1 MKKVKKN
8 SYQKLEDEIFI
19 NIMSGYYVTFY
30 TKTKGVVM
38 SKTKSSQKKVTLS
51 ELNNHTISNKRQAL
65 KDLKKLNFNDLQY
78 KNAAQRRFYKTIS
91 SKDITFGI
99 GPAGC
104 GKTYLSV
111 HRALSELGNKDSHI
125 DGIIIVKPLV
135 EAAGEKIGFLPGDV
149 EEKTAPF
156 MMSFYYNMEQI
167 IGKQRM
173 EILKESSVIQ
183 VIPMAYMRGITLSD
197 KFVILDEAQNA
208 TPEQIKMF
216 VTRIGENSKYVITGD
231 LDQSD
236 IQKHK
241 SGLEDA
247 IKRFAGVHG
256 VGLASFKEK
265 DIVRHSLVRRLLKRY
280 KPSFNVIDDTSA
292 EDTISMWVHDE
303 GLDLQPDGSL
313 DDKES
318 KHFYTLKQ

>member
-1 MKKVKKN
+1 
-8 SYQKLEDEIFI
+8 
-19 NIMSGYYVTFY
+19 
-30 TKTKGVVM
+30 M
-38 SKTKSSQKKVTLS
+38 SKTKSSQKKVSLS
-51 ELNNHTISNKRQAL
+51 ELNNHTTTNKRQAL
-65 KDLKKLNFNDLQY
+65 KDLNKLDFDELIY
-78 KNAAQRRFYKTIS
+78 KNPAQRRFYKTIS
-91 SKDITFGI
+91 DKDITFGI

-111 HRALSELGNKDSHI
+111 HRALRELGDKQSKI
-125 DGIIIVKPLV
+125 DGIVIVKPLV
-135 EAAGEKIGFLPGDV
+135 EAAGEKIGYLPGDV

-167 IGKQRM
+167 IGKQRLQV
-173 EILKESSVIQ
+173 LKESNTIQ
-183 VIPMAYMRGITLSD
+183 VIPLAFMRGITLAN

-216 VTRIGENSKYVITGD
+216 VTRIGENSKYIITGD
-231 LDQSD
+231 LEQSD

-265 DIVRHSLVRRLLKRY
+265 DVVRHSLVRRLLKRY
-280 KPSFNVIDDTSA
+280 KDSFQIMDEISA
-292 EDTISMWVHDE
+292 EKTISMWIHE
-303 GLDLQPDGSL
+303 NGLDSPNDGSI
-313 DDKES
+313 DDT
-318 KHFYTLKQ
+318 FYKIKK

>member
-1 MKKVKKN
+1 
-8 SYQKLEDEIFI
+8 
-19 NIMSGYYVTFY
+19 
-30 TKTKGVVM
+30 M
-38 SKTKSSQKKVTLS
+38 SKVRSSNKKVTLS
-51 ELNNHTISNKRQAL
+51 ELNNHTVNNKRQAL
-65 KDLKKLNFNDLQY
+65 KDLKLLNFDELMY
-78 KNAAQRRFYKTIS
+78 KNSAQKRFYETVSK
-91 SKDITFGI
+91 KDITFCI

-111 HRALSELGNKDSHI
+111 HRALRELGDKQSKI
-125 DGIIIVKPLV
+125 DGIVIVKPLV

-173 EILKESSVIQ
+173 EVLKESNTIQ

-216 VTRIGENSKYVITGD
+216 VTRLGANSKYIITGD
-231 LDQSD
+231 LAQSD
-236 IQKHK
+236 IKRGS

-247 IKRFAGVHG
+247 VKRFAGVHG

-280 KPSFNVIDDTSA
+280 KDNFQIMDEVSA
-292 EDTISMWVHDE
+292 EQTISMWVHDE
-303 GLDLQPDGSL
+303 GLDAPTDGSM
-313 DDKES
+313 DDYHYQIK
-318 KHFYTLKQ
+318 K

>member
-1 MKKVKKN
+1 MARTKV
-8 SYQKLEDEIFI
+8 
-19 NIMSGYYVTFY
+19 T
-30 TKTKGVVM
+30 
-38 SKTKSSQKKVTLS
+38 QKKVSLS
-51 ELNNHTISNKRQAL
+51 DLNNHNVSNKRQAL
-65 KDLKKLNFNDLQY
+65 KDLKMLNFDELQY
-78 KNAAQRRFYKTIS
+78 KNPAQKRFYKTIS
-91 SKDITFGI
+91 DKDITFGI

-111 HRALSELGNKDSHI
+111 HKALRELGDKDSKI
-125 DGIIIVKPLV
+125 DGIVIVKPLV

-167 IGKQRM
+167 IGKQRLQV
-173 EILKESSVIQ
+173 LKDSNTIQ

-216 VTRIGENSKYVITGD
+216 VTRLGEGSKYIITGD
-231 LDQSD
+231 LAQSD
-236 IQKHK
+236 IKRGM

-247 IKRFAGVHG
+247 VKRFAGVRG

-280 KPSFNVIDDTSA
+280 KDNFQIMEGVSA
-292 EDTISMWVHDE
+292 EKTISMWVHDE
-303 GLDLQPDGSL
+303 GLDAPTDGSM
-313 DDKES
+313 DDYHYK
-318 KHFYTLKQ
+318 LKK

>member
-1 MKKVKKN
+1 
-8 SYQKLEDEIFI
+8 
-19 NIMSGYYVTFY
+19 
-30 TKTKGVVM
+30 M
-38 SKTKSSQKKVTLS
+38 SKTKSSQKKVSLS
-51 ELNNHTISNKRQAL
+51 ELNNHTTTNKRQAL
-65 KDLKKLNFNDLQY
+65 KDLNKLDFDELMY
-78 KNAAQRRFYKTIS
+78 KNPAQRRFYKTIS

-111 HRALSELGNKDSHI
+111 HRALRELGDKQSKI
-125 DGIIIVKPLV
+125 DGIVIVKPLV
-135 EAAGEKIGFLPGDV
+135 EAAGEKIGYLPGDV

-167 IGKQRM
+167 IGKQRLQV
-173 EILKESSVIQ
+173 LKESNTIQ
-183 VIPMAYMRGITLSD
+183 VIPLAFMRGITLAN

-216 VTRIGENSKYVITGD
+216 VTRIGENSKYIITGD
-231 LDQSD
+231 LEQSD

-265 DIVRHSLVRRLLKRY
+265 DVVRHSLVRRLLKRY
-280 KPSFNVIDDTSA
+280 KDSFQIMDEISA
-292 EDTISMWVHDE
+292 EKTISMWIHE
-303 GLDLQPDGSL
+303 NGLDSPNDGSV
-313 DDKES
+313 DDT
-318 KHFYTLKQ
+318 FYKIKK

>member
-1 MKKVKKN
+1 
-8 SYQKLEDEIFI
+8 
-19 NIMSGYYVTFY
+19 
-30 TKTKGVVM
+30 M
-38 SKTKSSQKKVTLS
+38 SKVKSSQKKVSLS
-51 ELNNHTISNKRQAL
+51 ELNNHSTTNKRQAL
-65 KDLKKLNFNDLQY
+65 KDLNKLNFDELQY
-78 KNAAQRRFYKTIS
+78 KNPAQKRFYKTIS
-91 SKDITFGI
+91 DKDITFGI

-111 HRALSELGNKDSHI
+111 HRALRELGDKDSKI
-125 DGIIIVKPLV
+125 DGIVIVKPLV

-173 EILKESSVIQ
+173 EVLKESNTIQ
-183 VIPMAYMRGITLSD
+183 VIPLAFMRGITLAN

-216 VTRIGENSKYVITGD
+216 VTRIGEHSKYIITGD
-231 LDQSD
+231 LEQSD

-247 IKRFAGVHG
+247 IKRFAGIHG

-265 DIVRHSLVRRLLKRY
+265 DVVRHSLVRRLLKRY
-280 KPSFNVIDDTSA
+280 KDSFQIMDEVSA
-292 EDTISMWVHDE
+292 EKTISMWIHE
-303 GLDLQPDGSL
+303 NGLDSPNDGSL
-313 DDKES
+313 DDT
-318 KHFYTLKQ
+318 FYKIKK

>member
-1 MKKVKKN
+1 MAKV
-8 SYQKLEDEIFI
+8 
-19 NIMSGYYVTFY
+19 
-30 TKTKGVVM
+30 
-38 SKTKSSQKKVTLS
+38 KSSQKKVSLS
-51 ELNNHTISNKRQAL
+51 ELNNHSTTNKRQAL
-65 KDLKKLNFNDLQY
+65 KDLSKLNFDELQY
-78 KNAAQRRFYKTIS
+78 KNPAQRRFYKTIS

-111 HRALSELGNKDSHI
+111 HRALRELGDKDSKI
-125 DGIIIVKPLV
+125 DGIVIVKPLV

-167 IGKQRM
+167 IGKQRLQV
-173 EILKESSVIQ
+173 LKESNTIQ
-183 VIPMAYMRGITLSD
+183 VIPLAFMRGITLAN

-216 VTRIGENSKYVITGD
+216 VTRIGENSKYIITGD
-231 LDQSD
+231 LEQSD

-247 IKRFAGVHG
+247 IKRFAGIHG
-256 VGLASFKEK
+256 VGLAQFKEK
-265 DIVRHSLVRRLLKRY
+265 DVVRHSLVRRLLKRY
-280 KPSFNVIDDTSA
+280 KDSFQIMDEVSA
-292 EDTISMWVHDE
+292 EKTISMWIHE
-303 GLDLQPDGSL
+303 NGLDSPNDGSI
-313 DDKES
+313 DDT
-318 KHFYTLKQ
+318 FYKIKK

>member
-1 MKKVKKN
+1 
-8 SYQKLEDEIFI
+8 
-19 NIMSGYYVTFY
+19 
-30 TKTKGVVM
+30 M
-38 SKTKSSQKKVTLS
+38 SKTKSSQKKVSLS
-51 ELNNHTISNKRQAL
+51 ELNNHTTTNKRQAL
-65 KDLKKLNFNDLQY
+65 KDLNKLDFDELMY
-78 KNAAQRRFYKTIS
+78 KNPAQRRFYKTIS

-111 HRALSELGNKDSHI
+111 HRALRELGDKNSKI
-125 DGIIIVKPLV
+125 DGIVIVKPLV

-167 IGKQRM
+167 IGKQRLQV
-173 EILKESSVIQ
+173 LKDSNTIQ
-183 VIPMAYMRGITLSD
+183 VIPLAFMRGITLAN

-216 VTRIGENSKYVITGD
+216 VTRIGENSKYIITGD
-231 LDQSD
+231 LEQSD
-236 IQKHK
+236 ISKHK

-247 IKRFAGVHG
+247 IKRFAGIHG

-265 DIVRHSLVRRLLKRY
+265 DVVRHSLVRRLLKRY
-280 KPSFNVIDDTSA
+280 KDSFQIMDEVSA
-292 EDTISMWVHDE
+292 EKTISMWIHE
-303 GLDLQPDGSL
+303 NGLDSPNDGSI
-313 DDKES
+313 DDT
-318 KHFYTLKQ
+318 FYKIKK

>member
-1 MKKVKKN
+1 
-8 SYQKLEDEIFI
+8 
-19 NIMSGYYVTFY
+19 
-30 TKTKGVVM
+30 M
-38 SKTKSSQKKVTLS
+38 SKSKSSQKKVSLS
-51 ELNNHTISNKRQAL
+51 ELNNHATTNKRQAL
-65 KDLKKLNFNDLQY
+65 KDLKMLNFDDIQF
-78 KNAAQRRFYKTIS
+78 KNPAQKRFYTTIS
-91 SKDITFGI
+91 KKDITFCI

-111 HRALSELGNKDSHI
+111 HKALRELGDKNSSI
-125 DGIIIVKPLV
+125 DGIVIVKPLV

-167 IGKQRM
+167 IGKQRLN
-173 EILKESSVIQ
+173 ILKENSVIQ
-183 VIPMAYMRGITLSD
+183 VIPMAYMRGITLSN

-216 VTRIGENSKYVITGD
+216 VTRLGEGSKYIITGD
-231 LDQSD
+231 LAQSD
-236 IQKHK
+236 IKQGK

-256 VGLASFKEK
+256 VGLASFREK

-280 KPSFNVIDDTSA
+280 KDSFQIIDEVSA
-292 EDTISMWVHDE
+292 EKTISMWVHEE
-303 GLDLQPDGSL
+303 GLDAPSDGSL
-313 DDKES
+313 HSSGEYRYRIK
-318 KHFYTLKQ
+318 

>member
-1 MKKVKKN
+1 
-8 SYQKLEDEIFI
+8 
-19 NIMSGYYVTFY
+19 
-30 TKTKGVVM
+30 M
-38 SKTKSSQKKVTLS
+38 SKVKSSQKKVSLS
-51 ELNNHTISNKRQAL
+51 ELNNHSTTNKRQAL
-65 KDLKKLNFNDLQY
+65 KDLSKLNFDELQY
-78 KNAAQRRFYKTIS
+78 KNPAQRRFYKTIS

-111 HRALSELGNKDSHI
+111 HRALRELGDKQSKI
-125 DGIIIVKPLV
+125 DGIVIVKPLV

-167 IGKQRM
+167 IGKQRLD
-173 EILKESSVIQ
+173 ILKESNVIQ
-183 VIPMAYMRGITLSD
+183 VIPLAFMRGITLAN

-216 VTRIGENSKYVITGD
+216 VTRIGENSKYIITGD
-231 LDQSD
+231 LEQSD

-247 IKRFAGVHG
+247 IKRFAGIHG
-256 VGLASFKEK
+256 VGLAQFKEK
-265 DIVRHSLVRRLLKRY
+265 DVVRHSLVRRLLKRY
-280 KPSFNVIDDTSA
+280 KDSFQIMDEVSA
-292 EDTISMWVHDE
+292 EKTISMWIHE
-303 GLDLQPDGSL
+303 NGLDSPNDGSA
-313 DDKES
+313 DDT
-318 KHFYTLKQ
+318 FYTIKK

>member
-1 MKKVKKN
+1 
-8 SYQKLEDEIFI
+8 
-19 NIMSGYYVTFY
+19 
-30 TKTKGVVM
+30 M
-38 SKTKSSQKKVTLS
+38 SKTRSSQKKVTLS
-51 ELNNHTISNKRQAL
+51 ELNNHSVNNKRQAL
-65 KDLKKLNFNDLQY
+65 KDLKMLNFDELQY
-78 KNAAQRRFYKTIS
+78 KNPAQKRFYNTIS
-91 SKDITFGI
+91 KKDITFCI

-111 HRALSELGNKDSHI
+111 HRALRELGNKESSI
-125 DGIIIVKPLV
+125 DGIVIVKPLV
-135 EAAGEKIGFLPGDV
+135 EAAGEKIGYLPGDV

-167 IGKQRM
+167 IGKQRLQV
-173 EILKESSVIQ
+173 LKDSNIIQ

-216 VTRIGENSKYVITGD
+216 VTRLGSNSKYIITGD
-231 LDQSD
+231 LAQSD
-236 IQKHK
+236 IKRGM

-280 KPSFNVIDDTSA
+280 KDSFQIIDEISA
-292 EDTISMWVHDE
+292 EKTISMWIQDE
-303 GLDLQPDGSL
+303 GLDTPTDGSL
-313 DDKES
+313 SDYDYHYK
-318 KHFYTLKQ
+318 LKK

>member
-1 MKKVKKN
+1 MAKSKV
-8 SYQKLEDEIFI
+8 
-19 NIMSGYYVTFY
+19 T
-30 TKTKGVVM
+30 
-38 SKTKSSQKKVTLS
+38 QKKVSLS
-51 ELNNHTISNKRQAL
+51 DLNNHNVSNKRQAL
-65 KDLKKLNFNDLQY
+65 KDLKMLNFDELQY
-78 KNAAQRRFYKTIS
+78 KNSAQKRFYKTIS
-91 SKDITFGI
+91 TKDITFGI

-111 HRALSELGNKDSHI
+111 HKALRELGDKNSPI
-125 DGIIIVKPLV
+125 DGIVIVKPLV

-173 EILKESSVIQ
+173 NILKESNTIQ
-183 VIPMAYMRGITLSD
+183 VIPMAYMRGITLSN

-216 VTRIGENSKYVITGD
+216 VTRLGEGSKYIITGD
-231 LDQSD
+231 LAQSD
-236 IQKHK
+236 IKHGK

-256 VGLASFKEK
+256 VGLAQFKEK

-280 KPSFNVIDDTSA
+280 KDNFQIMDEVSA
-292 EDTISMWVHDE
+292 EKTISMWIHDE
-303 GLDLQPDGSL
+303 GLDAPTDGSL
-313 DDKES
+313 DDY
-318 KHFYTLKQ
+318 HYQLKK